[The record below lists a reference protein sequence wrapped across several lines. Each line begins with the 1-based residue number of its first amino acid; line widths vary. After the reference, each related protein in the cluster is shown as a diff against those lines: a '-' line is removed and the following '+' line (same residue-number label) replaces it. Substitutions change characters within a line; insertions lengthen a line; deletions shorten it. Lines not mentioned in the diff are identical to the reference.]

1 MVEVDFPNICPK
13 CQTPLL
19 LESYRMDKA
28 FITELPKIKPQ
39 ITQYNVPV
47 VSCPNCGKE
56 VRGEHPDLCLNQR
69 GATSHQLGPRLH
81 AGIQY
86 IQHNLNLSG
95 RKAQDALENLLGIE
109 VTQSAIS
116 QAKLRSTALGTP
128 LRAAYDDIRTEIQ
141 QSAVVHQAELARQ
154 VPS

>member
-1 MVEVDFPNICPK
+1 MFEPTWSD
-13 CQTPLL
+13 QTP
-19 LESYRMDKA
+19 
-28 FITELPKIKPQ
+28 
-39 ITQYNVPV
+39 V
-47 VSCPNCGKE
+47 
-56 VRGEHPDLCLNQR
+56 
-69 GATSHQLGPRLH
+69 GATFTRCHPVCRLGQSGTPR
-81 AGIQY
+81 GPVR
-86 IQHNLNLSG
+86 QHDLNLSG